1 MKKMDKLEKFIA
13 QNRDAFDRD
22 QPGPDVWEGVEAA
35 LNDQEKVDRLEQF
48 VTYKR
53 EAFDRAVPAL
63 KVWSEIDKALEN
75 QRPARR
81 IFPIGRILRVA
92 AAVVVLLTVGGLIG
106 MYAYKY
112 THPVQLPTLAEIAP
126 EYAELERYYTSQVNN
141 RLQELARFDQAQTV
155 QPDLLQ
161 LDEFYQE
168 LQLELDRAPKGSEEQ
183 IIQAMIRNHQIKLDI
198 LERVLE
204 KVQTNN
210 PKTTENETSI

>member
-1 MKKMDKLEKFIA
+1 
-13 QNRDAFDRD
+13 
-22 QPGPDVWEGVEAA
+22 
-35 LNDQEKVDRLEQF
+35 
-48 VTYKR
+48 
-53 EAFDRAVPAL
+53 
-63 KVWSEIDKALEN
+63 
-75 QRPARR
+75 
-81 IFPIGRILRVA
+81 
-92 AAVVVLLTVGGLIG
+92 
-106 MYAYKY
+106 
-112 THPVQLPTLAEIAP
+112 
-126 EYAELERYYTSQVNN
+126 
-141 RLQELARFDQAQTV
+141 V